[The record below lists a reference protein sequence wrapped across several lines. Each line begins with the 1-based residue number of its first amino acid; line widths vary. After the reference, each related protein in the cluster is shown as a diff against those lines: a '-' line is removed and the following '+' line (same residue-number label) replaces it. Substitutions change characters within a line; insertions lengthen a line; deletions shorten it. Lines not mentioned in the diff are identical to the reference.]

1 MVKISN
7 SKKKNMQKLNNDQKA
22 QMYNKLLFQF
32 QRLQEQVRL
41 IKAENINVTDDDQK
55 KINELER
62 QMKQVYNQTQRL
74 F

>member
-1 MVKISN
+1 
-7 SKKKNMQKLNNDQKA
+7 MQKSPNYQKA

-41 IKAENINVTDDDQK
+41 IKAENVEVTDNDQK

>member
-1 MVKISN
+1 MQN
-7 SKKKNMQKLNNDQKA
+7 SPNDQKA

-55 KINELER
+55 KINELEK